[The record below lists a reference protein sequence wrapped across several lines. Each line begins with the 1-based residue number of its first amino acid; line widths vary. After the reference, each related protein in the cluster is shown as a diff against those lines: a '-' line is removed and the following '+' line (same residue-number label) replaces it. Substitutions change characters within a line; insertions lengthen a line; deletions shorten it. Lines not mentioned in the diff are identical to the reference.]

1 MLLNGA
7 LGAIYLRSLLGG
19 GGGSP
24 DGNALDLYC
33 GLDYYSSLLIPDRQP
48 FKG

>member
-19 GGGSP
+19 SP

-33 GLDYYSSLLIPDRQP
+33 GLNYYSSLLIPDRQP

>member
-1 MLLNGA
+1 MLLNDA
-7 LGAIYLRSLLGG
+7 LGAIYCCSLLGG
-19 GGGSP
+19 GSL

-33 GLDYYSSLLIPDRQP
+33 ELDYYSSLLIPDRQP